1 MHHQRKAA
9 RRHRRAPEREGAPS
23 LSAVC
28 KRVLPALPITVA
40 VGLLLLFVTAALL
53 LRTKDPGRYG
63 TPAALAVLYL
73 TALAGGFIAA
83 RLAHRRLPLLCGL
96 AEGAFLLVFCT
107 VTGLFLPKTWQGV
120 SGGMAVLT
128 RSLLFPAAV
137 AGALLGAR
145 KKKRRRR

>member
-1 MHHQRKAA
+1 
-9 RRHRRAPEREGAPS
+9 
-23 LSAVC
+23 
-28 KRVLPALPITVA
+28 
-40 VGLLLLFVTAALL
+40 LLLLFVTAALL

-107 VTGLFLPKTWQGV
+107 VTGLFLPKTWQGIS
-120 SGGMAVLT
+120 SGGMAALT

-137 AGALLGAR
+137 AGALQGAR